1 MSDLDVTGFL
11 SRNEPFPPFRDASLQ
26 RPISEDTSEAPIS
39 GKKPSSYVA
48 MYNMYNVC
56 SQAAKKFPPA

>member
-1 MSDLDVTGFL
+1 MSDLDVTGML
-11 SRNEPFPPFRDASLQ
+11 SRYGSFLPFREASEQ